1 MPKDDGAV
9 LTGGATPYQLQAG
22 RMDRRDETQ
31 RIQLLDVERR
41 LERVERLLRAAA
53 DEARGARI
61 DLGHKSGP
69 GERRARM
76 MFAVLD
82 EVDRL
87 GGEVFRR
94 RFLQIGEKHG
104 YNHRGMAGFYNQ
116 LVEPMPDYKT
126 RLTARGRERLRT
138 LRESYGEVADPERD
152 AATPPS

>member
-1 MPKDDGAV
+1 MTAAV
-9 LTGGATPYQLQAG
+9 LTGGARPYYLQAG
-22 RMDRRDETQ
+22 AMVRRDETQ
-31 RIQLLDVERR
+31 EIQLLDVERR

-69 GERRARM
+69 GERWARM

-87 GGEVFRR
+87 GGEVSRR

-126 RLTARGRERLRT
+126 RLTAGGRERLRI
-138 LRESYGEVADPERD
+138 LRERYGQGADGRLPD
-152 AATPPS
+152 TDTAPA